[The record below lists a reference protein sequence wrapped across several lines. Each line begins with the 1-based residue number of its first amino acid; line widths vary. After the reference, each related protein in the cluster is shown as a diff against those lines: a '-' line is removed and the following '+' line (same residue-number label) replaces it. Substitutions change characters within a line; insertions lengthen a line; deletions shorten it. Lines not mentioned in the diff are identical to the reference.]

1 MQIRKWLFAATLLF
15 LAPAARGEAPVT
27 AIEPDSGLAGLKI
40 SDSLGSNGLDL
51 WDRVRSG
58 FALEPLLDPRVTTH
72 LNWYAHRPEYLNRIV
87 ERSRRYLYHIVEEV
101 ERRGMPM
108 EIALLPVI
116 ESGFN
121 PYARSR
127 AMAGGIWQFIPSTG
141 KHFGLMS
148 NGWYDGRLDILAGTE
163 AALGYLQELY
173 DRFGDW
179 HLALAAYNCGEG
191 CVTRAVARNRARG
204 KATDFASLSL
214 PTETRHYV
222 PKLLAMRQI
231 IEEPEEYGITL
242 GNIENQPYFVPVSLS
257 HPMDMSLAAKLAEI
271 GMDEM
276 KSLNPAYK
284 RPVIH
289 SSTPLTL
296 LLPAG
301 KAERF
306 ASKLEQHKPSII
318 SVQTYD
324 AVSGEKLE
332 DIAKQFGTSVQWL
345 KERNPV
351 KTRRDELMRNQTL
364 IVPAPADSETET
376 ERLDLVQSRR
386 VGEGFSDHVVQQ
398 GENLQAIARRHR
410 VNPASIMAWNPKS
423 REGLKPGQVLR
434 IPPGEY
440 SADLVRLDRS
450 KPVEDAAMTLAVAG
464 SRVVQ

>member
-1 MQIRKWLFAATLLF
+1 M
-15 LAPAARGEAPVT
+15 ARGETPGT
-27 AIEPDSGLAGLKI
+27 ALASDSGLAGLKI
-40 SDSLGSNGLDL
+40 SHSLRSNGLDL
-51 WDRVRSG
+51 WNRIRSG
-58 FALEPLLDPRVTTH
+58 FALEPLRDQRVTTH
-72 LNWYAHRPEYLNRIV
+72 LTWYAQRPEYLNRIV

-127 AMAGGIWQFIPSTG
+127 AEAGGIWQFIPSTG

-163 AALGYLQELY
+163 AALNYLQELH

-191 CVTRAVARNRARG
+191 CVAKAVARNRARG
-204 KATDFASLSL
+204 KATDFISLPL

-231 IEEPEEYGITL
+231 VAEPEVYGITL
-242 GNIENQPYFVPVSLS
+242 GNIENEPYFVPVSLRY
-257 HPMDMSLAAKLAEI
+257 PMEMSLAAKLAEI

-296 LLPAG
+296 LLPADR
-301 KAERF
+301 AERF
-306 ASKLEQHKPSII
+306 ASKLERHKPSII

-324 AVSGEKLE
+324 AVAGEKLE
-332 DIAKQFGTSVQWL
+332 DIAKWFGTSVQWL
-345 KERNPV
+345 RERNPV
-351 KTRRDELMRNQTL
+351 KTRRDELTRNQTL
-364 IVPAPADSETET
+364 IVPAPADSETEV
-376 ERLDLVQSRR
+376 ERLNLVQSQR
-386 VGEGFSDHVVQQ
+386 VGERFSDHVVQQ
-398 GENLQAIARRHR
+398 GETLQAIARRHR
-410 VNPASIMAWNPKS
+410 VNPASIMAWNPNS

-440 SADLVRLDRS
+440 SADLVRTDWS